1 MNYLRL
7 QSYANHRIEH
17 KSFFGFLLHF
27 RCYLDYEFY
36 LCHHYYY
43 TIMATTDLTKIASQI
58 RRDIVRMVHAQQSG
72 HPGGSLGCTDFL
84 TALYFKV
91 MKIDTNFSMDG
102 KNEDLFFLSNG
113 HISPVYYSVLARAG
127 YFDVKELATFR
138 KINSRLQ
145 GHPTTHD
152 HLPGIRI
159 ASGSLGQG
167 MSVAIGAALA
177 KKFNKD
183 DRTVYSLHGDGELQ
197 EGQIWEAVMFAAHN
211 KVDNLIATVD
221 VNGQQIDG
229 PLSKVLSLDSL
240 EEKFKAF
247 HWTVLHMDGH
257 NMDNILETLAK
268 AKSLTGQ
275 GKPICILMK
284 TEMGKGVDF
293 MQGSHEWHGIA
304 PNDEQLAKALGQLE
318 ETLGDY

>member
-1 MNYLRL
+1 
-7 QSYANHRIEH
+7 
-17 KSFFGFLLHF
+17 
-27 RCYLDYEFY
+27 
-36 LCHHYYY
+36 
-43 TIMATTDLTKIASQI
+43 MATTDLTKIASQI

-91 MKIDTNFSMDG
+91 LKHDSSFSMDG
-102 KNEDLFFLSNG
+102 KGEDLFFLSNG
-113 HISPVYYSVLARAG
+113 HISPVFYSVLARSG

-145 GHPTTHD
+145 GHPTTHE

-167 MSVAIGAALA
+167 MSVAIGAALS
-177 KKFNKD
+177 KKYNND
-183 DRTVYSLHGDGELQ
+183 NRTVYCLHGDGELQ
-197 EGQIWEAVMFAAHN
+197 EGQIWESIMFAAHN

-240 EEKFKAF
+240 EDKFKAF
-247 HWTVLHMDGH
+247 NWTVLNMDGH
-257 NMDNILETLAK
+257 NMDEIVATLDKAK
-268 AKSLTGQ
+268 ALTGQ

-293 MQGSHEWHGIA
+293 MEGSHEWHGIA